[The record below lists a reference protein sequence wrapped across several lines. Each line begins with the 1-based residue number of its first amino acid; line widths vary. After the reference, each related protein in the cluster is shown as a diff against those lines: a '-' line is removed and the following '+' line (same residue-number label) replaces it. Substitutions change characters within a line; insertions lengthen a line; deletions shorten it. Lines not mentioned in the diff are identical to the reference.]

1 MSELEEKLASVMN
14 DPAMMQKIM
23 SLAQSLGGSQPQ
35 REPEISPKQE
45 SAPFPDIDISMLQKL
60 SGFAGKSNIDA
71 NQRNLLQALGP
82 YLNSH
87 RLSRLEK
94 AMRAAKMAAMATTLL
109 PMLSQG
115 R

>member
-1 MSELEEKLASVMN
+1 MDDLESKLGAIMN
-14 DPAMMQKIM
+14 DPDMMQKIM
-23 SLAQSLGGSQPQ
+23 SMAQTLNGAQ
-35 REPEISPKQE
+35 PKQE
-45 SAPFPDIDISMLQKL
+45 SAPNPFPDIDISLLQKL
-60 SGFAGKSNIDA
+60 SGFAGKSNMDA

>member
-1 MSELEEKLASVMN
+1 MDDFESKLGAIMN
-14 DPAMMQKIM
+14 DPNMMQQIM
-23 SLAQSLGGSQPQ
+23 SMAQSLNNSQP
-35 REPEISPKQE
+35 RQE
-45 SAPFPDIDISMLQKL
+45 SASNPFPDIDMGLLQKL

-87 RLSRLEK
+87 RLSRLER
-94 AMRAAKMAAMATTLL
+94 AMRAAKMAGMATTLL
-109 PMLSQG
+109 PLFSQG

>member
-1 MSELEEKLASVMN
+1 MDDMESKLGAIMN
-14 DPAMMQKIM
+14 DPDMMQKIM
-23 SLAQSLGGSQPQ
+23 SMAQTLNGAQ
-35 REPEISPKQE
+35 PKQE
-45 SAPFPDIDISMLQKL
+45 PVPNPFPDIDISLLQKL

>member
-1 MSELEEKLASVMN
+1 MDDLESKLGAIMN
-14 DPAMMQKIM
+14 DPDMMQKIM
-23 SLAQSLGGSQPQ
+23 SMAQTLNGAQ
-35 REPEISPKQE
+35 PKQE
-45 SAPFPDIDISMLQKL
+45 SAPNPFPDIDISLLQKL

>member
-1 MSELEEKLASVMN
+1 MDDMESKLGAIMN
-14 DPAMMQKIM
+14 DPDMMQKIM
-23 SLAQSLGGSQPQ
+23 SMAQTLNGAQ
-35 REPEISPKQE
+35 PKQE
-45 SAPFPDIDISMLQKL
+45 PAPNPFPDIDISLLQKL
-60 SGFAGKSNIDA
+60 SGFAGRSNIDA

>member
-1 MSELEEKLASVMN
+1 MDDMESKLGAIMN
-14 DPAMMQKIM
+14 DPDMMQKIM
-23 SLAQSLGGSQPQ
+23 SMAQTLNGAQ
-35 REPEISPKQE
+35 PKQE
-45 SAPFPDIDISMLQKL
+45 PTPNPFPDIDISLLQKL